1 MADAIARIFGDFT
14 GRQCRSPHGECP
26 GVNGAWRRPLGTRT
40 ARENRPGD
48 RNRRRAPLVSAT
60 VDAVAPRFSVVVP
73 LRNEE
78 DVLPALAERL
88 SGVLDGLD
96 GGWEVILVDDG
107 SDDATYGL
115 AVELH
120 SRDPRFKVVRLSRGF
135 GHQVAL
141 SAGLDLA
148 RGEAI
153 VTMDG
158 DLQHPPEVIPDLVAR
173 WLEGDEIVYAVMEE
187 RRGESRFKDWTARW
201 FYRLLARMAD
211 IDVPAGAGD
220 FRLVDR
226 RALDA
231 VRAMR
236 ESNRYLRGMFS
247 WVGFKQ
253 SGVPYVS
260 PPRAAGQS
268 KYSGLRM
275 VRLATDAV
283 IGFSNRPLR
292 LGLTVGFVV
301 SIASIVFGLSA
312 AISKLAGVFVVP
324 GWTSIMILV
333 GIVGGIQLIVLGVIG
348 EYISHIFDEVKRRPL
363 YVVSRTHGVPDPE
376 VERWR

>member
-1 MADAIARIFGDFT
+1 MNAA
-14 GRQCRSPHGECP
+14 
-26 GVNGAWRRPLGTRT
+26 
-40 ARENRPGD
+40 
-48 RNRRRAPLVSAT
+48 APLL
-60 VDAVAPRFSVVVP
+60 SVVVP

-78 DVLPALAERL
+78 EVLPQLAERL
-88 SGVLDGLD
+88 AATLDGL
-96 GGWEVILVDDG
+96 GGDWEAVLVDDG
-107 SDDATYGL
+107 STDGTYGL

-120 SRDPRFKVVRLSRGF
+120 GQDPRFKVVRLSRGF

-148 RGEAI
+148 RGDAV

-158 DLQHPPEVIPDLVAR
+158 DLQHPPEVISELVAR
-173 WLEGDEIVYAVMEE
+173 WREGDEIVYAVMEE
-187 RRGESRFKDWTARW
+187 RQGESRFKDWSARV
-201 FYRLLARMAD
+201 FYRWLARLAD

-247 WVGFKQ
+247 WIGFRQ
-253 SGVPYVS
+253 SGVAYSS
-260 PPRAAGQS
+260 PPRPAGTS
-268 KYSGLRM
+268 KYSRM
-275 VRLATDAV
+275 RMMRLATDAV

-292 LGLTVGFVV
+292 LGLNVGFAV
-301 SIASIVFGLSA
+301 SVASIVFGLSA
-312 AISKLAGVFVVP
+312 LISKLAGVFVVP
-324 GWTSIMILV
+324 GWTSIMILI

-348 EYISHIFDEVKRRPL
+348 EYVSHIFDEVKRRPL
-363 YVVSRTHGVPDPE
+363 YLVSRVHGIPE
-376 VERWR
+376 EDVRP

>member
-1 MADAIARIFGDFT
+1 MA
-14 GRQCRSPHGECP
+14 
-26 GVNGAWRRPLGTRT
+26 
-40 ARENRPGD
+40 
-48 RNRRRAPLVSAT
+48 
-60 VDAVAPRFSVVVP
+60 VDDPAPRFSVVVP

-78 DVLPALAERL
+78 EVLPTLVDRL
-88 SGVLDGLD
+88 TAALDGLEGD
-96 GGWEVILVDDG
+96 WEVILVDDG

-115 AVELH
+115 AVEFH
-120 SRDPRFKVVRLSRGF
+120 ERDERYKVVRLSRGF

-158 DLQHPPEVIPDLVAR
+158 DLQHPPELIPELVER
-173 WLEGDEIVYAVMEE
+173 WVAGDEIVYAVMEE
-187 RRGESRFKDWTARW
+187 RDGESRFKDWSARS
-201 FYRLLARMAD
+201 FYRLLGRLAD

-247 WVGFKQ
+247 WVGFRQ
-253 SGVPYVS
+253 SGVPYSS
-260 PPRAAGQS
+260 PPRPAGRS

-275 VRLATDAV
+275 MRLATDAV

-292 LGLTVGFVV
+292 LGLGVGFAV
-301 SIASIVFGLSA
+301 SIASIVFGVSA

-324 GWTSIMILV
+324 GWTSIMVLV

-363 YVVSRTHGVPDPE
+363 YVVSRMHGVSAPKEGP
-376 VERWR
+376 WA

>member
-1 MADAIARIFGDFT
+1 MDAA
-14 GRQCRSPHGECP
+14 
-26 GVNGAWRRPLGTRT
+26 
-40 ARENRPGD
+40 
-48 RNRRRAPLVSAT
+48 
-60 VDAVAPRFSVVVP
+60 APRFSVVVP

-78 DVLPALAERL
+78 EVLPTLAEQL
-88 SGVLDGLD
+88 AAVLDGLD
-96 GGWEVILVDDG
+96 DSWEVILVDDG
-107 SDDATYGL
+107 SDDGTYGL

-120 SRDPRFKVVRLSRGF
+120 ARDPRFKVVRLSRGF

-158 DLQHPPEVIPDLVAR
+158 DLQHPPEVIPALVAKWR
-173 WLEGDEIVYAVMEE
+173 GGDEIVYAVMDE
-187 RRGESRFKDWTARW
+187 RQGESRFKDWTARW
-201 FYRLLARMAD
+201 FYRLLARLAD

-247 WVGFKQ
+247 WVGFQQ
-253 SGVPYVS
+253 SGVPYSS
-260 PPRAAGQS
+260 PPRTAGRS
-268 KYSGLRM
+268 KYNGLRM
-275 VRLATDAV
+275 FRLATDAV

-292 LGLTVGFVV
+292 LGLAVGFIV

-312 AISKLAGVFVVP
+312 AISKLAGVFVIP
-324 GWTSIMILV
+324 GWTSIMVLV

-363 YVVSRTHGVPDPE
+363 YVVSRTHGLPDGE
-376 VERWR
+376 GRRWD